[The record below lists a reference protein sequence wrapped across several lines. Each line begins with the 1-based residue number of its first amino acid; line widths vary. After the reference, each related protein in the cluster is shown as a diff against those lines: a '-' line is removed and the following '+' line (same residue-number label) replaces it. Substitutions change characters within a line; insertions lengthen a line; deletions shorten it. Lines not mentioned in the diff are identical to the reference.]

1 MSTIGQHISN
11 LRGLINQYSRNSEPY
26 TDQFLYEVFV
36 VSRSKVLKDY
46 LTKNIS
52 IPDSNYSTFCMELEK
67 VKPHTCECV
76 PDGLD
81 CLVLRTKYQIPSV
94 ISSSN
99 KSKISLQTLGGKP
112 ISIVNQFK
120 WQSNKQM
127 TDYVASNVNGY
138 YYLWNVPL
146 NLKLIE
152 ISGVF
157 NNPFDLATIKGCDT
171 NGNNPNPCFTLDSM
185 FPLDDFLVDDAYRRA
200 MGLLQIP
207 MSVQQDLTN
216 DSNNVIKI

>member
-1 MSTIGQHISN
+1 
-11 LRGLINQYSRNSEPY
+11 
-26 TDQFLYEVFV
+26 
-36 VSRSKVLKDY
+36 
-46 LTKNIS
+46 
-52 IPDSNYSTFCMELEK
+52 
-67 VKPHTCECV
+67 
-76 PDGLD
+76 
-81 CLVLRTKYQIPSV
+81 
-94 ISSSN
+94 
-99 KSKISLQTLGGKP
+99 
-112 ISIVNQFK
+112 
-120 WQSNKQM
+120 M